1 MHTSKADSE
10 LDHISILATNNIRT
24 KGFDVDIII
33 QAIDSQLP
41 TLSIIYEQNNVSTDT
56 SYLSLLQ
63 GSAVTIDSGFLEI
76 EDADSE
82 DGQYTI
88 YYFIGK
94 RGGGQSFILIYSLG
108 YKRPI

>member
-41 TLSIIYEQNNVSTDT
+41 TLSIIYERNDVSTDT
-56 SYLSLLQ
+56 SYLPLLQ
-63 GSAVTIDSGFLEI
+63 GSAVTIDSGYLEV

-82 DGQYTI
+82 DGQ
-88 YYFIGK
+88 
-94 RGGGQSFILIYSLG
+94 
-108 YKRPI
+108 